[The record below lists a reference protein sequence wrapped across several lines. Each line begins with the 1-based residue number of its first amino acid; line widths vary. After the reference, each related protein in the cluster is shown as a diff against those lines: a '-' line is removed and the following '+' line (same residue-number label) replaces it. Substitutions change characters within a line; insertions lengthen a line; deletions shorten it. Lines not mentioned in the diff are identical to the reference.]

1 MSKFKSQPN
10 GLLEGSRPEDYIL
23 GANSPVVYEQRNL
36 LGDWEQF
43 LGKAE
48 RQSSKRLDRMACVTY
63 SGLNSIECQLNWM
76 LANNLLPE
84 ETLNFLRANGY
95 IDERGQ
101 INCSDRFNAKLSGT
115 TRQGNYF
122 YNVWDSF
129 RKDGLV
135 PEKLWPDN
143 EDFDWD
149 QYYSPIPD
157 EVKAIGKQFLEHFAI
172 QYEYALRLRE
182 TIEVSLKHCPHQIA
196 ITTCPG
202 WDTDHPQ
209 VCSAPFNHAVM
220 MFKKQTGFYIYDH
233 YEPFKKKLPHNY
245 AMGTILKGIISP
257 IKEKVNTE
265 KFNQDI
271 VFGENS
277 LEVTKLRRALN
288 KLGWLDKKD
297 TFSMKYDSNLADAVF
312 RFQLANLSRTFKEM
326 LFNLKGKRFGPK
338 SRHVI
343 NNSSLWN

>member
-1 MSKFKSQPN
+1 
-10 GLLEGSRPEDYIL
+10 
-23 GANSPVVYEQRNL
+23 
-36 LGDWEQF
+36 
-43 LGKAE
+43 
-48 RQSSKRLDRMACVTY
+48 
-63 SGLNSIECQLNWM
+63 
-76 LANNLLPE
+76 
-84 ETLNFLRANGY
+84 
-95 IDERGQ
+95 
-101 INCSDRFNAKLSGT
+101 
-115 TRQGNYF
+115 
-122 YNVWDSF
+122 
-129 RKDGLV
+129 
-135 PEKLWPDN
+135 
-143 EDFDWD
+143 
-149 QYYSPIPD
+149 
-157 EVKAIGKQFLEHFAI
+157 
-172 QYEYALRLRE
+172 
-182 TIEVSLKHCPHQIA
+182 
-196 ITTCPG
+196 
-202 WDTDHPQ
+202 
-209 VCSAPFNHAVM
+209 

-233 YEPFKKKLPHNY
+233 YEPFKKKLQHNY